1 MEGIMISIVLATLIR
16 KPQHKPMILECLD
29 SIKEHSKDYE
39 LIISDDGSPLDT
51 GFLIPYADTYI
62 RRSHAGGCAVGW
74 NMGLRL
80 CHGDFL
86 VVISDDVVVT
96 DGWLD
101 ALKLA
106 LDKCPNSLVSATAV
120 EKMPRVGGPGIVE
133 ERRWFPGC
141 CFMLKRSALDIVGY
155 FDEQFAPFNY
165 EDVDYWT
172 RVAKSGHTVA
182 RNYNVEVKHKEG
194 QVIHSI
200 ENNGSVDSQNRQ
212 KYIKKWGFDPI
223 PVLYDGEGKFP
234 WEF

>member
-106 LDKCPNSLVSATAV
+106 LDKCPNSLVSLRQLKRCLELVVQESLRSAGGSRAAV
-120 EKMPRVGGPGIVE
+120 L
-133 ERRWFPGC
+133 C
-141 CFMLKRSALDIVGY
+141 LKRSALDIVGY

-182 RNYNVEVKHKEG
+182 RNYNIEVEHKEG

>member
-1 MEGIMISIVLATLIR
+1 MISIVLATLIR
-16 KPQHKPMILECLD
+16 QPKHKPMVLECLD
-29 SIKEHSKDYE
+29 SIKKWSKDVE

-51 GFLIPYADTYI
+51 QFLIPYANTYI
-62 RRSHAGGCAVGW
+62 RRESPGGCAVGW
-74 NMGLRL
+74 NQGLRL
-80 CHGDFL
+80 AKGEYII
-86 VVISDDVVVT
+86 VISDDVVVV
-96 DGWLD
+96 DGWIE
-101 ALKLA
+101 ALKEA
-106 LDKCPNSLVSATAV
+106 LEKFPNALVSALAV

-133 ERRWFPGC
+133 ERKWFPGC
-141 CFMLKRSALDIVGY
+141 CFMLRRSALDIVGY

-182 RNYNVEVKHKEG
+182 RNYNLEIFHKEG

-200 ENNGSVDSQNRQ
+200 ENNGSTDSQNRQ

-223 PVLYDGEGKFP
+223 PILYDGGGKFP